1 LIESVLNKRL
11 TGETLKSRRQE
22 IEGCLTA
29 FGVVRDTGRRLH
41 RPRVVEREPTQIQ
54 GLRQAL
60 EHLGPVFSAF
70 GLYMASRVDL
80 LLARDCLELA
90 ALADWGKATPIATI
104 RELIARELACP
115 YDEVFP
121 VFEDEPFES
130 RLLFQSHR
138 ALLTDS
144 TVVTITVVHPELQ
157 GYLEYDLELLPV
169 LKHVFPGTTELG
181 AAIEDAIADFR
192 RMLQWQI
199 DFLYKIKAFEMLA
212 RDTREFAM
220 LKIPKV
226 YKDLCSSRMITLEQ
240 VSGTPLVEILATVDG
255 PVTERHRHAQAVF
268 EHTGLEPQT
277 LARRL
282 CMMWLRQALL
292 GTQFPVELRPEDLV
306 VLPNKQIAF
315 TGGVFASLPSDAKKN
330 LWHYVS
336 ATSTDDPDKA
346 CSYLLREIM
355 PEERPIDENELQYR
369 FREVVPFRDGG
380 WSGSGVSSNLT
391 EHLFVHWKLVSARG
405 LRPQPHLLC
414 FYRGLF
420 QTLALV
426 RRLTADSDALLE
438 GLQDLRTITML
449 AQFQEMM
456 ELQTLN
462 ENLDK
467 YTTMMMHLPHKFD
480 DALTLA
486 VERSARL
493 KVQGTRPARPHG
505 QHSASPV
512 VIALLLVLASVVL
525 LSHHLTAAAVAGA
538 WVDRISVI
546 VFAIIG
552 VLLLRAAS
560 RPW

>member
-1 LIESVLNKRL
+1 V
-11 TGETLKSRRQE
+11 
-22 IEGCLTA
+22 
-29 FGVVRDTGRRLH
+29 H
-41 RPRVVEREPTQIQ
+41 RPSVVGREPTQIQ
-54 GLRQAL
+54 KLRQAL

-90 ALADWGKATPIATI
+90 AIADWGRATPIATI
-104 RELIARELACP
+104 RELIAREIARP
-115 YDEVFP
+115 HDEVFP

-130 RLLFQSHR
+130 RLLFQSHC
-138 ALLTDS
+138 ALLSDGK
-144 TVVTITVVHPELQ
+144 VVTVTVVHPELQ
-157 GYLEYDLELLPV
+157 EYLECDLELLPI
-169 LKHVFPGTTELG
+169 LQHVFTGTTGLG

-199 DFLYKIKAFEMLA
+199 DFLYKVKAFETLA
-212 RDTREFAM
+212 RDTQEFAM

-226 YKDLCSSRMITLEQ
+226 YKELCSSQMTTLEQ
-240 VSGTPLVEILATVDG
+240 VSGTTLAEMMAACDG
-255 PVTERHRHAQAVF
+255 AGTERHRRAQAVY
-268 EHTGLEPQT
+268 EYTGLEPQT

-282 CMMWLRQALL
+282 CMVWLRQALL
-292 GTQFPVELRPEDLV
+292 GVQFPVELRPEDLV
-306 VLPNKQIAF
+306 LLPNKQIAF

-330 LWHYVS
+330 LWHYVI
-336 ATSTDDPDKA
+336 ATSTEDPDKA
-346 CSYLLREIM
+346 CSYLLRELVQ
-355 PEERPIDENELQYR
+355 EGRPIDENELRYR

-380 WSGSGVSSNLT
+380 WSGNGVSSNLT
-391 EHLFVHWKLVSARG
+391 EHLFVHWKLVSERG
-405 LRPQPHLLC
+405 LQPQPHLLC

-420 QTLALV
+420 QTLAHV
-426 RRLTADSDALLE
+426 RRLAPDGDALLE
-438 GLQDLRTITML
+438 GLQDLRTIAML

-456 ELQTLN
+456 ELPTLSD
-462 ENLDK
+462 NLDK
-467 YTTMMMHLPHKFD
+467 YTTMMMDFPRKFD

-486 VERSARL
+486 AERSARL
-493 KVQGTRPARPHG
+493 KVQGTRAAQPHG
-505 QHSASPV
+505 QHHSSPV